1 MDFELTDEQVEAL
14 SGLTDLQRNFVLK
27 KIELNCSNR
36 DAYMAAG
43 GRARKSLDQ
52 AASEVFKRPE
62 VQHALKLFAHVRAKP
77 SIMTREEMLERLTI
91 MARTDIT
98 DIIDFV
104 PADKELIDPE
114 TGEVVR
120 QAMWRLK
127 DVKEMPPGATAAIG
141 ELTAGKEGY
150 KFKLHD
156 QRAAMKQLAE
166 LLGIEAPKKIEH
178 SGGVTLTAAQRALLD
193 DKLEDEY

>member
-1 MDFELTDEQVEAL
+1 MEDFKLTDEQVEAL
-14 SGLTDLQRNFVLK
+14 SGLTDLRRRCVLK
-27 KIELNCSNR
+27 KLEMNGTNLE
-36 DAYMAAG
+36 AYKAAG
-43 GRARKSLDQ
+43 GRGGDA
-52 AASEVFKRPE
+52 AASELFKRAD
-62 VQHALKLFAHVRAKP
+62 VVAALKLFAHARAKP

-91 MARTDIT
+91 MARTEIT
-98 DIIDFV
+98 DIIDFI
-104 PADKELIDPE
+104 PSDKELIDPE
-114 TGEVVR
+114 TGEIVK
-120 QAMWRLK
+120 QAMWRLRDAK
-127 DVKEMPPGATAAIG
+127 DMPPGAIAAIG
-141 ELTAGKEGY
+141 ELTAGKDGY